1 MDWPTYAEEMM
12 LDHTTIFQTHRP
24 HLFAIAY
31 RLLGTVMDAEDLIQE
46 SYLRWQK
53 QALLTIE
60 NPRAFL
66 TTLVTRLGIDYLR
79 SARVQRESY
88 IGPWLP
94 EPILT
99 ERLPG
104 IEEDVAQ
111 RESVTVAF
119 LFLLEQLAPMERAA
133 FLLREVFDYDYGE
146 MADILDKA
154 PANCRQIV
162 SRARRRLST
171 SRPEWRLDRPV
182 PDPAHLT
189 LLEQFVGACI
199 SSDLPALRA
208 LLQEDVVLWSDGG
221 GKVMAARKPIYGAAK
236 VAQFLLNL
244 QRFAPA
250 AFAARLGHV
259 NGRPALLL
267 YDGQRPI
274 SVITFAIHEGLIS
287 QFQNIL
293 NPDKL
298 GQIPPLAV
306 L

>member
-1 MDWPTYAEEMM
+1 M
-12 LDHTTIFQTHRP
+12 LDHTTLFQTHRP

-31 RLLGTVMDAEDLIQE
+31 RMLGTVMDAEDLVQE

-53 QALLTIE
+53 LDLLAIE
-60 NPRAFL
+60 TPKAFL
-66 TTLVTRLGIDYLR
+66 TTLITRLCIDYLR

-94 EPILT
+94 EPILSD
-99 ERLPG
+99 RLPG
-104 IEEDVAQ
+104 VDEDVAR
-111 RESVTVAF
+111 RESISVAF
-119 LFLLEQLAPMERAA
+119 LFLLEQLTPVERAA

-146 MADILDKA
+146 IANILDKA
-154 PANCRQIV
+154 PANCRQVV
-162 SRARRRLST
+162 SRARRRLSGSQPT
-171 SRPEWRLDRPV
+171 WRLDRPV
-182 PDPAHLT
+182 PDKAHLT
-189 LLEQFVGACI
+189 VLEQFVNACATT
-199 SSDLPALRA
+199 DLPALRS

-221 GKVMAARKPIYGAAK
+221 GKVVAARKPIRGATQ
-236 VAQFLLNL
+236 VARFWLNL
-244 QRFAPA
+244 QRSAPDDLA
-250 AFAARLGHV
+250 IRQSHV

-274 SVITFAIHEGLIS
+274 SVITFAIHEGQIS

-298 GQIPPLAV
+298 GQIPALAG

>member
-1 MDWPTYAEEMM
+1 MM
-12 LDHTTIFQTHRP
+12 LDHTTLFQTHRP

-31 RLLGTVMDAEDLIQE
+31 RMLGTVMDAEDLVQE

-53 QALLTIE
+53 LDLLEIE
-60 NPRAFL
+60 TPKAFL
-66 TTLVTRLGIDYLR
+66 TTLITRLCIDFLR

-94 EPILT
+94 EPILS

-104 IEEDVAQ
+104 VDDDVAR
-111 RESVTVAF
+111 RESVSVAF
-119 LFLLEQLAPMERAA
+119 LFLLEQLKPVERAA
-133 FLLREVFDYDYGE
+133 FLLREVFDYDYAE
-146 MADILDKA
+146 IADILDKA

-162 SRARRRLST
+162 SRARRQLSG
-171 SRPEWRLDRPV
+171 SQPSWRLDRPV
-182 PDPAHLT
+182 PDQAHLT
-189 LLEQFVGACI
+189 LLEQFVNACATA
-199 SSDLPALRA
+199 DLPALRS

-221 GKVMAARKPIYGAAK
+221 GKAMAARKPIHGATP
-236 VAQFLLNL
+236 VARFLLNL
-244 QRFAPA
+244 PRFAPA
-250 AFAARLGHV
+250 DFAFRLSHV

-274 SVITFAIHEGLIS
+274 SVITFAVLAGKIS

-298 GQIPPLAV
+298 GQIPALAA

>member
-1 MDWPTYAEEMM
+1 M

-31 RLLGTVMDAEDLIQE
+31 RMLGTVMDAEDLVQE

-53 QALLTIE
+53 LELTVIE
-60 NPRAFL
+60 NPKAFL
-66 TTLVTRLGIDYLR
+66 TTLITRLGIDYLR

-94 EPILT
+94 EPILSAQ
-99 ERLPG
+99 LPG
-104 IEEDVAQ
+104 IDEDVAR
-111 RESVTVAF
+111 RESVSVAF
-119 LFLLEQLAPMERAA
+119 LFLLEQLTPVERAA

-146 MADILDKA
+146 IADILDKA

-162 SRARRRLST
+162 SRARRRLSA
-171 SRPEWRLDRPV
+171 RQPAWGWDRPV
-182 PDPAHLT
+182 PDQTHLN
-189 LLEQFVGACI
+189 LLEQFVGACVAA
-199 SSDLPALRA
+199 DLPALQS

-221 GKVMAARKPIYGAAK
+221 GKAIAARKPIHGAAQ
-236 VAQFLLNL
+236 VARFLLNL

-250 AFAARLGHV
+250 EFAIRQSHV
-259 NGRPALLL
+259 NRQPALLL
-267 YDGQRPI
+267 YDGQRPLA
-274 SVITFAIHEGLIS
+274 VITFAIQEGKIS

-298 GQIPPLAV
+298 GQIPALAA